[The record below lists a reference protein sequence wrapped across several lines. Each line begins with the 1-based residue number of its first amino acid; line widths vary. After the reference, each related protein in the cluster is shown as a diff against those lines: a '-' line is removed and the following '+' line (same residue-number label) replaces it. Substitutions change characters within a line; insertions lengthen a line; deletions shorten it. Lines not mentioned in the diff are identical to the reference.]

1 MATALDR
8 TATRA
13 EALPAAMA
21 FSAPATWTL
30 SGSWTVA
37 CIGEL
42 ARRTSLPAQVPA
54 SQRLVIDGS
63 KLDALDTVGAML
75 IDRWLVNPGAG
86 RRAHTDVDWRGWTSA
101 HGGLMARVDHQ
112 GACPLPQPPAQAS
125 RLARLGLST
134 VAVGAETR
142 ALLGLV
148 GECALAFVA
157 TLRHPARARW
167 RPVFH
172 HIAVAGLSAMPIVGL
187 LSLLMGVVIAFQG
200 ADQLSRYGANVFVVD
215 LVGLSML
222 REFAPL
228 VTAIIVAG
236 RSGAA
241 FAAQLGTM
249 VVTQEVDALRT
260 LGIAPV
266 EQLVLPRLLALVVV
280 MPLLTMFADV
290 MGVAGGMLMARSRLN
305 VDFAVFI
312 DRLPLAVD
320 EGTLAVGIG
329 KAPIFAAII
338 AIVGCVQG
346 LRTRGGAD
354 AVGTQTTRAVVQSI
368 FLVIVADALFSV
380 AFSLLDL

>member
-1 MATALDR
+1 ML
-8 TATRA
+8 
-13 EALPAAMA
+13 
-21 FSAPATWTL
+21 
-30 SGSWTVA
+30 

-42 ARRTSLPAQVPA
+42 AQAKERLEQVPGSA
-54 SQRLVIDGS
+54 RLVIDGS
-63 KLDALDTVGAML
+63 QVDALDTVGAMVV
-75 IDRWLVNPGAG
+75 DRWLVHPGES
-86 RRAHTDVDWRGWTSA
+86 RRTHADVDWRGWTPA
-101 HGGLMARVDHQ
+101 HRRLIERVDKQ
-112 GACPLPQPPAQAS
+112 GAASLPQSPARPS
-125 RLARLGLST
+125 WLARLGMST
-134 VAVGAETR
+134 TAVGSETQ

-148 GECALAFVA
+148 GECALAFAA
-157 TLRHPARARW
+157 TVRHPSRARW
-167 RPVFH
+167 RPFLH

-187 LSLLMGVVIAFQG
+187 LSLLMGVVVAFQG
-200 ADQLSRYGANVFVVD
+200 ADQLSRYGANVYVVD

-241 FAAQLGTM
+241 YAAQLGTM
-249 VVTQEVDALRT
+249 VVTEEVDALRT
-260 LGIAPV
+260 LGISPV
-266 EQLVLPRLLALVVV
+266 EQLVLPRLLALLIVL
-280 MPLLTMFADV
+280 PLLTMFADV
-290 MGVAGGMLMARSRLN
+290 MGVVGGMLMARARLH
-305 VDFAVFI
+305 VDYMVFM

-320 EGTLAVGIG
+320 QGTLVVGIG
-329 KAPIFAAII
+329 KAPVFAAII

>member
-1 MATALDR
+1 MSN
-8 TATRA
+8 
-13 EALPAAMA
+13 EHALPAAIA
-21 FSAPATWTL
+21 FTAPDTWIL
-30 SGSWTVA
+30 SGCWTVL

-42 ARRTSLPAQVPA
+42 ARTAEKMEQSHPAGRP
-54 SQRLVIDGS
+54 VIDGTS
-63 KLDALDTVGAML
+63 VVALDTVGAML
-75 IDRWLVNPGAG
+75 IDRWLVHPGES
-86 RRAHTDVDWRGWTSA
+86 RRTCADMDWRGWAPA
-101 HGGLMARVDHQ
+101 HVRLIERVDKQ
-112 GACPLPQPPAQAS
+112 GGASLPQLPRPPS
-125 RLARLGLST
+125 WLAHLGMST
-134 VAVGAETR
+134 MAVGGEAQ

-148 GECALAFVA
+148 GECALAFA
-157 TLRHPARARW
+157 TIVRHPGRARW
-167 RPVFH
+167 RPFLH
-172 HIAVAGLSAMPIVGL
+172 HIGVAGLSAMPIVGL

-200 ADQLSRYGANVFVVD
+200 ADQLARYGANVYVVD

-249 VVTQEVDALRT
+249 VVTEEVDALRT
-260 LGIAPV
+260 LGISPV
-266 EQLVLPRLLALVVV
+266 QLLVLPRLLALLVV

-290 MGVAGGMLMARSRLN
+290 LGVAGGMLMARARLN
-305 VDFAVFI
+305 VDYAVFI

-320 EGTLAVGIG
+320 PGTLAVGIG

>member
-1 MATALDR
+1 MATAPN
-8 TATRA
+8 AQ
-13 EALPAAMA
+13 ALPAALS
-21 FSAPATWTL
+21 FTAPDTWIL
-30 SGSWTVA
+30 SGSWTVL

-42 ARRTSLPAQVPA
+42 AGRAEKLEQVQE
-54 SQRLVIDGS
+54 SHRLVIDGS
-63 KLDALDTVGAML
+63 RVDALDTVGAML
-75 IDRWLVNPGAG
+75 IDRWLVHPGESRKRHA
-86 RRAHTDVDWRGWTSA
+86 DVDWPGWSPA
-101 HGGLMARVDHQ
+101 HGRLIARVDKQ
-112 GACPLPQPPAQAS
+112 GAVSVSQPPA
-125 RLARLGLST
+125 RPPWLARLGIST
-134 VAVGAETR
+134 VAVGSETQD
-142 ALLGLV
+142 LLGLV
-148 GECALAFVA
+148 GQCALALVA
-157 TLRHPARARW
+157 TVRHPARARW
-167 RPVFH
+167 RPFFH
-172 HIAVAGLSAMPIVGL
+172 HIGIAGLSAMPIVGL

-200 ADQLSRYGANVFVVD
+200 ADQLSRYGANVYVVD

-249 VVTQEVDALRT
+249 VVTEEVDALRT
-260 LGIAPV
+260 LGISPV
-266 EQLVLPRLLALVVV
+266 EQLVLPRLLALLVVL
-280 MPLLTMFADV
+280 PLLTMFADV
-290 MGVAGGMLMARSRLN
+290 MGVVGGMLMARGRLN
-305 VDFAVFI
+305 VDYAVFLA
-312 DRLPLAVD
+312 RLPLAVD
-320 EGTLAVGIG
+320 QGTLAVGIG

>member
-1 MATALDR
+1 ML
-8 TATRA
+8 
-13 EALPAAMA
+13 
-21 FSAPATWTL
+21 
-30 SGSWTVA
+30 

-42 ARRTSLPAQVPA
+42 ARRTEQFEQVHG

-63 KLDALDTVGAML
+63 KVDALDTVGAML
-75 IDRWLVNPGAG
+75 IDRWLVRPGAS
-86 RRAHTDVDWRGWTSA
+86 RKTHADVDWRGWTPA
-101 HGGLMARVDHQ
+101 QGRLLERVDKQ
-112 GACPLPQPPAQAS
+112 GASSLPQAATRPS
-125 RLARLGLST
+125 WLVRLGMST
-134 VAVGAETR
+134 AAVGGETR

-148 GECALAFVA
+148 GECALAFAA
-157 TLRHPARARW
+157 TLRHPRRARW

-249 VVTQEVDALRT
+249 VVTEEVDALRT
-260 LGIAPV
+260 LGISPV
-266 EQLVLPRLLALVVV
+266 EQLVLPRLLALLVVL
-280 MPLLTMFADV
+280 PLLTMFADV
-290 MGVAGGMLMARSRLN
+290 MGVVGGMLMARGRLN
-305 VDFAVFI
+305 VDYAVFI

-320 EGTLAVGIG
+320 QGTLAVGIG
-329 KAPIFAAII
+329 KSPIFAAII

>member
-1 MATALDR
+1 ML
-8 TATRA
+8 
-13 EALPAAMA
+13 
-21 FSAPATWTL
+21 
-30 SGSWTVA
+30 

-42 ARRTSLPAQVPA
+42 ARTAEKMEQSHPAGRP
-54 SQRLVIDGS
+54 VIDGTS
-63 KLDALDTVGAML
+63 VDALDTIGAML
-75 IDRWLVNPGAG
+75 IDRWLVHPGESRKTYA
-86 RRAHTDVDWRGWTSA
+86 DVDWRGWA
-101 HGGLMARVDHQ
+101 PGHLRLIERVDKQ
-112 GACPLPQPPAQAS
+112 GVASLAQPPRPPS
-125 RLARLGLST
+125 WLAHLGMST
-134 VAVGAETR
+134 MAVGGEAQ

-148 GECALAFVA
+148 GECALAFA
-157 TLRHPARARW
+157 TIVRHPGRARW
-167 RPVFH
+167 RPFLH

-200 ADQLSRYGANVFVVD
+200 ADQLSRYGANVYVVD

-249 VVTQEVDALRT
+249 VVTEEVDALRT
-260 LGIAPV
+260 LGISPV
-266 EQLVLPRLLALVVV
+266 QLLVLPRLLALLVV

-290 MGVAGGMLMARSRLN
+290 LGVAGGMLMARARLN
-305 VDFAVFI
+305 VDYAVFI

-320 EGTLAVGIG
+320 PGTLAVGIG

-354 AVGTQTTRAVVQSI
+354 AVGMQTTRAVVQSI

>member
-1 MATALDR
+1 MSN
-8 TATRA
+8 
-13 EALPAAMA
+13 EHALPAAIA
-21 FSAPATWTL
+21 FTAPDTWTL
-30 SGSWTVA
+30 SGSWTVL

-42 ARRTSLPAQVPA
+42 ARTAEKMEQSHPVGRP
-54 SQRLVIDGS
+54 VIDGAS
-63 KLDALDTVGAML
+63 VVALDTVGAML
-75 IDRWLVNPGAG
+75 IDRWLVQPGQSRKTHA
-86 RRAHTDVDWRGWTSA
+86 DVDWRGWAPA
-101 HGGLMARVDHQ
+101 HVRLIERVDKQ
-112 GACPLPQPPAQAS
+112 GGASLPQPPRPPSWLAHLGMSTMAGGGEAQ
-125 RLARLGLST
+125 
-134 VAVGAETR
+134 

-148 GECALAFVA
+148 GECALAFA
-157 TLRHPARARW
+157 TIARRPGRARW
-167 RPVFH
+167 RPFLH
-172 HIAVAGLSAMPIVGL
+172 HIGVAGLSAMPIVGL

-200 ADQLSRYGANVFVVD
+200 ADQLARYGANVYVVD

-249 VVTQEVDALRT
+249 VVTEEVDALRT
-260 LGIAPV
+260 LGISPV
-266 EQLVLPRLLALVVV
+266 QLLVLPRLLALLVV

-290 MGVAGGMLMARSRLN
+290 LGVAGGMLMARARLN
-305 VDFAVFI
+305 VDYAVFI

-320 EGTLAVGIG
+320 PGTLAVGIG

>member
-1 MATALDR
+1 ML
-8 TATRA
+8 
-13 EALPAAMA
+13 
-21 FSAPATWTL
+21 
-30 SGSWTVA
+30 

-42 ARRTSLPAQVPA
+42 ARRPQQFEQVHV
-54 SQRLVIDGS
+54 SERLVIDGS
-63 KLDALDTVGAML
+63 KVDGLDTVGAVL
-75 IDRWLVNPGAG
+75 IDRWLVHPGASWKT
-86 RRAHTDVDWRGWTSA
+86 HTDVQWRGWTPA
-101 HGGLMARVDHQ
+101 QGRLLERVDKQ
-112 GACPLPQPPAQAS
+112 GASSLPQAPTRPS
-125 RLARLGLST
+125 WLVRLGMST
-134 VAVGAETR
+134 AAVGGETR

-148 GECALAFVA
+148 GECALAFAA
-157 TLRHPARARW
+157 TARRPRRARW
-167 RPVFH
+167 RPFFH

-249 VVTQEVDALRT
+249 VVTEEVDALRT
-260 LGIAPV
+260 LGISPV
-266 EQLVLPRLLALVVV
+266 EQLVLPRLLALLVVL
-280 MPLLTMFADV
+280 PLLTMFADV
-290 MGVAGGMLMARSRLN
+290 MGVVGGMLMARGRLN
-305 VDFAVFI
+305 VDYAVFI

-320 EGTLAVGIG
+320 QGTLAVGIG

-338 AIVGCVQG
+338 AIVGCFQG

>member
-1 MATALDR
+1 LSE
-8 TATRA
+8 A
-13 EALPAAMA
+13 EPGSAAA
-21 FSAPATWTL
+21 SFVAPDTWAL
-30 SGSWTVA
+30 SGSWTVLR
-37 CIGEL
+37 IGDL
-42 ARRTSLPAQVPA
+42 ARAAGTLQQVGVA
-54 SQRLVIDGS
+54 RRLVIDGS
-63 KLDALDTVGAML
+63 KVEALDTVGAML
-75 IDRWLVNPGAG
+75 IDRWLVHPGDSPRTHAE
-86 RRAHTDVDWRGWTSA
+86 VDWRGWTAA
-101 HGGLMARVDHQ
+101 HGRMLAHVDKQGTSSLPAAPAR
-112 GACPLPQPPAQAS
+112 PS
-125 RLARLGLST
+125 WLARLGLST
-134 VAVGAETR
+134 VAVGGETR

-148 GECALAFVA
+148 GECALALAA
-157 TLRHPARARW
+157 TVRHPGRARW
-167 RPVFH
+167 RPFLH
-172 HIAVAGLSAMPIVGL
+172 HVGIAGLSALPIVGL

-200 ADQLSRYGANVFVVD
+200 ADQLARYGANVYVVD

-249 VVTQEVDALRT
+249 VVTEEVDALRT
-260 LGIAPV
+260 LGISPV
-266 EQLVLPRLLALVVV
+266 EQLVLPRLLALLLVL
-280 MPLLTMFADV
+280 PLLTMFADV
-290 MGVAGGMLMARSRLN
+290 MGVVGGMMMARARLD
-305 VDFAVFI
+305 VDYAVFI

-320 EGTLAVGIG
+320 QGTLAVGIG

>member
-1 MATALDR
+1 MSDGHS
-8 TATRA
+8 
-13 EALPAAMA
+13 LPAAIS
-21 FSAPATWTL
+21 FSAPDTWVL
-30 SGSWTVA
+30 SGSWTVL

-42 ARRTSLPAQVPA
+42 ARKTEQFEQVQG
-54 SQRLVIDGS
+54 SERRVIDGS
-63 KLDALDTVGAML
+63 KVDALDTVGAML
-75 IDRWLVNPGAG
+75 IDRWLVHPGAS
-86 RRAHTDVDWRGWTSA
+86 RTTYADVEWFGWTPA
-101 HGGLMARVDHQ
+101 QDRLLERVDKQ
-112 GACPLPQPPAQAS
+112 GACSLPQAPARS
-125 RLARLGLST
+125 SWLVRLGMST
-134 VAVGAETR
+134 AAVGGETR

-148 GECALAFVA
+148 GECALAFAA
-157 TLRHPARARW
+157 TVQHPRRARW
-167 RPVFH
+167 RPFLH
-172 HIAVAGLSAMPIVGL
+172 HIAIAGLSAMPIVGL

-249 VVTQEVDALRT
+249 VVTEEVDALRT
-260 LGIAPV
+260 LGISPV
-266 EQLVLPRLLALVVV
+266 EQLVLPRLLALLVVL
-280 MPLLTMFADV
+280 PLLTMFADV
-290 MGVAGGMLMARSRLN
+290 MGVVGGMLMARGRLN
-305 VDFAVFI
+305 VDYAVFI

-320 EGTLAVGIG
+320 QGTLAVGLG

>member
-1 MATALDR
+1 MSDGR
-8 TATRA
+8 SP
-13 EALPAAMA
+13 PAAVS
-21 FSAPATWTL
+21 FTAPDTWIL
-30 SGSWTVA
+30 SGSWTVL

-42 ARRTSLPAQVPA
+42 ARKTEQLEQVHG
-54 SQRLVIDGS
+54 SERLVIDGS
-63 KLDALDTVGAML
+63 KVDGLDTVGAML
-75 IDRWLVNPGAG
+75 IDRWLVHPGAS
-86 RRAHTDVDWRGWTSA
+86 RKTHADVEWRGWTPA
-101 HGGLMARVDHQ
+101 QGRLLERVDKQ
-112 GACPLPQPPAQAS
+112 GACSLPKSPTRPS
-125 RLARLGLST
+125 WLVRLGMST
-134 VAVGAETR
+134 TAVGGESR

-148 GECALAFVA
+148 GECALAFAA
-157 TLRHPARARW
+157 TLRHPCRARW
-167 RPVFH
+167 RPFFH
-172 HIAVAGLSAMPIVGL
+172 HIAIAGLSAMPIVGL

-249 VVTQEVDALRT
+249 VVTEEVDALRT
-260 LGIAPV
+260 LGISPV
-266 EQLVLPRLLALVVV
+266 EQLVLPRLLALLVVL
-280 MPLLTMFADV
+280 PLLTMFADV
-290 MGVAGGMLMARSRLN
+290 MGVVGGMLMARGRLN
-305 VDFAVFI
+305 VDYAVFI
-312 DRLPLAVD
+312 ERLPLAVD
-320 EGTLAVGIG
+320 QGTLAVGIG

>member
-1 MATALDR
+1 MSDGHSL
-8 TATRA
+8 
-13 EALPAAMA
+13 AAA
-21 FSAPATWTL
+21 VSFSAPDTWIL
-30 SGSWTVA
+30 SGSWTVL

-42 ARRTSLPAQVPA
+42 ARRTEQLEQVHG

-63 KLDALDTVGAML
+63 KVDGLDTVGAML
-75 IDRWLVNPGAG
+75 IDRWLVHPGAS
-86 RRAHTDVDWRGWTSA
+86 RNTHADVEWRGWTPA
-101 HGGLMARVDHQ
+101 QGRLLKRVDQQ
-112 GACPLPQPPAQAS
+112 GACSLQQAPMRPS
-125 RLARLGLST
+125 RLVRLGMST
-134 VAVGAETR
+134 AAVGAETR

-148 GECALAFVA
+148 GECALAFAA
-157 TLRHPARARW
+157 TGRQPRRARW
-167 RPVFH
+167 RPFLH
-172 HIAVAGLSAMPIVGL
+172 HIAIAGLSAMPIVGL

-249 VVTQEVDALRT
+249 VVTEEVDALRT
-260 LGIAPV
+260 LGISPV
-266 EQLVLPRLLALVVV
+266 EQLVLPRLLALLVVL
-280 MPLLTMFADV
+280 PLLTMFADV
-290 MGVAGGMLMARSRLN
+290 MGVVGGMLMARGRLN
-305 VDFAVFI
+305 VDYAVFI

-320 EGTLAVGIG
+320 QGTLAVGIG

>member
-1 MATALDR
+1 MSDAP
-8 TATRA
+8 
-13 EALPAAMA
+13 ALPAALA
-21 FSAPATWTL
+21 FSAPDTWLL
-30 SGSWTVA
+30 SGSWTVL

-42 ARRTSLPAQVPA
+42 ARGTVQPGPVPGA
-54 SQRLVIDGS
+54 GRLVIDGS
-63 KLDALDTVGAML
+63 KVEALDTVGAML
-75 IDRWLVNPGAG
+75 IDRWLVHQGES
-86 RRAHTDVDWRGWTSA
+86 RRTHAEVDWRGWTPA
-101 HGGLMARVDHQ
+101 QGRLMARVDQQ
-112 GACPLPQPPAQAS
+112 GACALPQPPKPAS
-125 RLARLGLST
+125 GLARLGMST
-134 VAVGAETR
+134 VAVGAEMR
-142 ALLGLV
+142 ALLALV
-148 GECALAFVA
+148 GECALAFA
-157 TLRHPARARW
+157 AAARHPTRARW

-172 HIAVAGLSAMPIVGL
+172 HVAVAGLSAMPIVGL

-200 ADQLSRYGANVFVVD
+200 ADQLARYGANVFVVD

-249 VVTQEVDALRT
+249 VVTEEVDALRT
-260 LGIAPV
+260 LGISPV
-266 EQLVLPRLLALVVV
+266 GQLVLPRLLALLVVL
-280 MPLLTMFADV
+280 PLLTMFADV
-290 MGVAGGMLMARSRLN
+290 MGVVGGMLMARARLS
-305 VDFAVFI
+305 VDYAVFI

-320 EGTLAVGIG
+320 QGTLAVGIG

-354 AVGTQTTRAVVQSI
+354 AVGTHTTRAVVQSI

-380 AFSLLDL
+380 AFSMLDL

>member
-1 MATALDR
+1 MAAAPDR
-8 TATRA
+8 TAGAGR
-13 EALPAAMA
+13 PAALS
-21 FSAPATWTL
+21 FSAPDTWILT
-30 SGSWTVA
+30 GSWTVL

-42 ARRTSLPAQVPA
+42 ARATAPPAPLHGP
-54 SQRLVIDGS
+54 QRLVIDGS
-63 KLDALDTVGAML
+63 KVDALDTVGAL
-75 IDRWLVNPGAG
+75 LVDRWLVRPGES
-86 RRAHTDVDWRGWTSA
+86 RQAHASVDWRGWTPA
-101 HGGLMARVDHQ
+101 QGRLMARVDQQ
-112 GACPLPQPPAQAS
+112 GACALPRPPAAAS
-125 RLARLGLST
+125 WLVRLGMST
-134 VAVGAETR
+134 AGVGTEMQ

-148 GECALAFVA
+148 GECALAFA
-157 TLRHPARARW
+157 ASARHPARARW
-167 RPVFH
+167 RPVLH
-172 HIAVAGLSAMPIVGL
+172 HITVSGLSALPIVGL

-200 ADQLSRYGANVFVVD
+200 ADQLARYGANVFVVD

-249 VVTQEVDALRT
+249 VVTEEVDALRT
-260 LGIAPV
+260 LGISPV
-266 EQLVLPRLLALVVV
+266 QQLVLPRLLALLVVL
-280 MPLLTMFADV
+280 PLLTMFADV
-290 MGVAGGMLMARSRLN
+290 LGVVGGMLMARGRLN
-305 VDFAVFI
+305 VDYAVFM

-320 EGTLAVGIG
+320 PGTLAVGIG